1 MRIWSWQ
8 HVSAIHCWVEL
19 SLLLS
24 SLIIQNEHIAWMNWR
39 ENTVSEKSEMWHIER
54 PVVVCCAS
62 KKILSRNPQ
71 SDDRILPLAITSQC
85 MLTWKYFSAPSS
97 SRNSQK
103 HWWAMMEIDY
113 FLAMLCKSIQYIILH
128 LPPLPPMS
136 ENYFRQT
143 PALFFSFLTALLLFK
158 NRRSL
163 PCCFSKIHLCTE
175 SNQMRKILCVQQ
187 KFDKLGGWLV
197 ARNGSTLHRRLSS
210 VSYFPLDNHSSL
222 YTA

>member
-1 MRIWSWQ
+1 MNILRGWIEERIQFQKKVKCDILKDQWWCVVPVRRSCREILK
-8 HVSAIHCWVEL
+8 AMTE
-19 SLLLS
+19 S
-24 SLIIQNEHIAWMNWR
+24 S
-39 ENTVSEKSEMWHIER
+39 
-54 PVVVCCAS
+54 
-62 KKILSRNPQ
+62 
-71 SDDRILPLAITSQC
+71 PLAITSQC